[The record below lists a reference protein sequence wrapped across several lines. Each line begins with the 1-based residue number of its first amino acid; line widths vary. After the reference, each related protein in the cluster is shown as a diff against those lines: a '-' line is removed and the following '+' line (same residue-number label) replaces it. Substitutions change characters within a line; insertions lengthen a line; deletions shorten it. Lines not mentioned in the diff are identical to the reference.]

1 MKVFS
6 QTKRG

>member
-6 QTKRG
+6 QKI